1 MIAETATTTN
11 DASLVQGVAQD
22 SAHLNNLQVSFA
34 EREITDFNCS
44 SRSQR
49 ENTSKM
55 EVSEYQE
62 KNIHYL
68 KEIDFLRTKSPIV
81 KILQNMIVNFSHRSC
96 AIESNTLEL
105 SESQE
110 IWDRLNKS
118 YNLNNLL
125 KNEKFSPPSTISSS
139 DKSEKEIIE
148 VRNHLL
154 ATYFIYNTTH
164 KLNQEIN
171 IDGIKKVHRIMLED
185 TPMEKFCPYHN
196 RKNMQ
201 QAGKFR
207 TFVVQSYG
215 EPFTV
220 YPYDV
225 EVSALMEE
233 FMKFYDESKNIAIH
247 PIMISCRLHA
257 SLAHIHPFYDG
268 NGRVSRSIMAQYLIC
283 NGYLPAIFHQVK
295 REKYINSLRKIQR
308 GKDASLLVF
317 HQNEQMAKLFSRL
330 NF

>member
-1 MIAETATTTN
+1 MAQRRALLNEIYAPLKKFEEGSKEWYELLILEKSGETII
-11 DASLVQGVAQD
+11 V
-22 SAHLNNLQVSFA
+22 HLNGVQK
-34 EREITDFNCS
+34 I
-44 SRSQR
+44 
-49 ENTSKM
+49 M
-55 EVSEYQE
+55 
-62 KNIHYL
+62 
-68 KEIDFLRTKSPIV
+68 IDLLSTKSPIV

-96 AIESNTLEL
+96 AIEANTLEL

-125 KNEKFSPPSTISSS
+125 KNEKFPPPSSISSS

-154 ATYFIYNTTH
+154 ATSSHYAKGYSN
-164 KLNQEIN
+164 
-171 IDGIKKVHRIMLED
+171 G
-185 TPMEKFCPYHN
+185 KFCPWYN

-215 EPFTV
+215 DPFTV

-225 EVSALMEE
+225 EVPALMEE
-233 FMKFYDESKNIAIH
+233 FMKFHDESKNIAIH

-295 REKYINSLRKIQR
+295 REDYINSLREIQR
-308 GKDASLLVF
+308 GKDASLLYDIVISDILSSY
-317 HQNEQMAKLFSRL
+317 HAHNKL
-330 NF
+330 

>member
-1 MIAETATTTN
+1 M
-11 DASLVQGVAQD
+11 AQRR
-22 SAHLNNLQVSFA
+22 ALLN
-34 EREITDFNCS
+34 EIYAPLKKFEKGSKEWYELFNSGKVWRDYYCPFEW
-44 SRSQR
+44 RA
-49 ENTSKM
+49 KDY
-55 EVSEYQE
+55 EYQE

-68 KEIDFLRTKSPIV
+68 KEIDLLSTKSPIV

-96 AIESNTLEL
+96 AIEANTLEL

-125 KNEKFSPPSTISSS
+125 KNEKFPPPSSISSS

-154 ATYFIYNTTH
+154 ATYFIYNTMH

-171 IDGIKKVHRIMLED
+171 IDGIKKVHRIMLKD
-185 TPMEKFCPYHN
+185 TPMENFCPWYN

-215 EPFTV
+215 DPFTV

-225 EVSALMEE
+225 EVPALMEE
-233 FMKFYDESKNIAIH
+233 FMKFHDESKNIAIH

-268 NGRVSRSIMAQYLIC
+268 NGRVSRSIIAQYLIC

-295 REKYINSLRKIQR
+295 REDYINSLREIQR
-308 GKDASLLVF
+308 GKDASLLYDIVISDILSSY
-317 HQNEQMAKLFSRL
+317 HAHNKL
-330 NF
+330 

>member
-1 MIAETATTTN
+1 M
-11 DASLVQGVAQD
+11 AQRR
-22 SAHLNNLQVSFA
+22 ALLN
-34 EREITDFNCS
+34 EIYAPLKKFEKGSKEWYELFNSGKVWRDYYCPFEW
-44 SRSQR
+44 RA
-49 ENTSKM
+49 KDY
-55 EVSEYQE
+55 EYQE

-68 KEIDFLRTKSPIV
+68 KEIDLLSTKSPIV

-96 AIESNTLEL
+96 AIEANTLEL

-118 YNLNNLL
+118 YNLNNLI
-125 KNEKFSPPSTISSS
+125 KNEKFPPPSSISSS

-148 VRNHLL
+148 
-154 ATYFIYNTTH
+154 
-164 KLNQEIN
+164 
-171 IDGIKKVHRIMLED
+171 D
-185 TPMEKFCPYHN
+185 TPMENFCPWYN

-215 EPFTV
+215 DPFTV

-225 EVSALMEE
+225 EVPALMEE
-233 FMKFYDESKNIAIH
+233 FMKFHDESKNIAIH

-268 NGRVSRSIMAQYLIC
+268 NGRVSRSIIAQYLIC

-295 REKYINSLRKIQR
+295 REDYINSLREIQR
-308 GKDASLLVF
+308 GKDASLLYDIVISDILSSY
-317 HQNEQMAKLFSRL
+317 HAHNKL
-330 NF
+330 

>member
-1 MIAETATTTN
+1 M
-11 DASLVQGVAQD
+11 AQRR
-22 SAHLNNLQVSFA
+22 ALLN
-34 EREITDFNCS
+34 EIYAPLKKFEKGSKEWYELFNSGKVWRDYYCPFEW
-44 SRSQR
+44 RA
-49 ENTSKM
+49 KDY
-55 EVSEYQE
+55 EYQE

-68 KEIDFLRTKSPIV
+68 KEIDLLSTKSPIV

-96 AIESNTLEL
+96 AIEANTLEL

-125 KNEKFSPPSTISSS
+125 KNEKFPPQ
-139 DKSEKEIIE
+139 
-148 VRNHLL
+148 VLFLL
-154 ATYFIYNTTH
+154 
-164 KLNQEIN
+164 LIN
-171 IDGIKKVHRIMLED
+171 PKKRLL
-185 TPMEKFCPYHN
+185 

-215 EPFTV
+215 DPFTV

-225 EVSALMEE
+225 EVPALMEE
-233 FMKFYDESKNIAIH
+233 FMKFHDESKNIAIH

-268 NGRVSRSIMAQYLIC
+268 NGRVSRSIIAQYLIC

-295 REKYINSLRKIQR
+295 REDYINSLREIQR
-308 GKDASLLVF
+308 GKDASLLYDIVISDILSSY
-317 HQNEQMAKLFSRL
+317 HAHNKL
-330 NF
+330 

>member
-1 MIAETATTTN
+1 M
-11 DASLVQGVAQD
+11 AQRR
-22 SAHLNNLQVSFA
+22 ALLN
-34 EREITDFNCS
+34 EIYAPLKKFEEGSKEWYELFNSGKVWRDYYCPFEW
-44 SRSQR
+44 RA
-49 ENTSKM
+49 KDY
-55 EVSEYQE
+55 EYQE

-68 KEIDFLRTKSPIV
+68 KEIDLLSTKSPIV
-81 KILQNMIVNFSHRSC
+81 KILQNMIVNFSHKSC
-96 AIESNTLEL
+96 AIEANTLEL

-125 KNEKFSPPSTISSS
+125 KNEKFPPPSSISSS
-139 DKSEKEIIE
+139 DKSEK
-148 VRNHLL
+148 RLL
-154 ATYFIYNTTH
+154 
-164 KLNQEIN
+164 
-171 IDGIKKVHRIMLED
+171 
-185 TPMEKFCPYHN
+185 

-215 EPFTV
+215 DPFTV

-225 EVSALMEE
+225 EVPALMEE
-233 FMKFYDESKNIAIH
+233 FMKFHDKSKNIAIH

-295 REKYINSLRKIQR
+295 REDYINSLREIQR
-308 GKDASLLVF
+308 GKDASLLYDIVISDILSSY
-317 HQNEQMAKLFSRL
+317 HAHNKL
-330 NF
+330 

>member
-1 MIAETATTTN
+1 M
-11 DASLVQGVAQD
+11 AQRR
-22 SAHLNNLQVSFA
+22 ALLN
-34 EREITDFNCS
+34 EIYAPLKKFEEGSKEWYELFNSGKVWRDYYCPFEW
-44 SRSQR
+44 RA
-49 ENTSKM
+49 KDY
-55 EVSEYQE
+55 EYQE

-68 KEIDFLRTKSPIV
+68 KEIDLLSTKSPIV

-96 AIESNTLEL
+96 AIEANTLEL

-125 KNEKFSPPSTISSS
+125 KNEKFPPPSSISSS

-148 VRNHLL
+148 
-154 ATYFIYNTTH
+154 
-164 KLNQEIN
+164 
-171 IDGIKKVHRIMLED
+171 D
-185 TPMEKFCPYHN
+185 TPMENFCPWYN

-215 EPFTV
+215 DPFTV

-225 EVSALMEE
+225 EVPALMEE
-233 FMKFYDESKNIAIH
+233 FMKFHDESKNIAIH

-295 REKYINSLRKIQR
+295 REDYINSLREIQR
-308 GKDASLLVF
+308 GKDASLLYDIVISDILSSY
-317 HQNEQMAKLFSRL
+317 HAHNKL
-330 NF
+330 